1 MAEGLLRTK
10 ASDRLEAFSAGMK
23 PQPVRPEAVKVM
35 AESGMDI
42 AAQTSKDVATY
53 LGHVHFGY
61 LITVC
66 DRANA
71 ACPIFPGVS
80 QRLNWSLEDP
90 AAVDGS
96 EEERLAAFRQVR
108 DQLSELIDGFVA
120 GH

>member
-1 MAEGLLRTK
+1 M
-10 ASDRLEAFSAGMK
+10 
-23 PQPVRPEAVKVM
+23 Q
-35 AESGMDI
+35 
-42 AAQTSKDVATY
+42 SKDVAGY

-80 QRLNWSLEDP
+80 RRLHWPLEDP

-96 EEERLAAFRQVR
+96 EEERLAAFRQAR
-108 DQLSELIDGFVA
+108 DQMSELIDGFVA
-120 GH
+120 SH